1 MKPTKRILWM
11 LLALALLLCA
21 TAALAEEPQ
30 WSYDSGN
37 MYVMPEGALSG
48 DVAVPAEVDGYAV
61 NAIKYS
67 AFNSNNE
74 ITSLT
79 MPDTLRAIQSG
90 AISWMDGLT
99 SVTLNEGL
107 EYIGSNFQNCNALT
121 SLTIPASVRI
131 VDGAIGSCENLKEIY
146 FEGACPL
153 FLNTDWCFDWLSD
166 DYVIYVPDD
175 QLDAYAAALAE
186 VNGAAEHLQP
196 SGKNAVLPEETGEDW
211 FTFDPATGAITGY
224 REYHAWLEIPA
235 TIGGVAVKSIDAEAF
250 VSDYSVYGIVFP
262 EGLERIEDGAFRA
275 ASNLAYVKFPS
286 TLNSIANGAFF
297 NAQIGLIDWSEG
309 LEEIGAHA
317 FQYGGQAVL
326 ELPSTLRTIGES
338 AFESAWCQEV
348 YLDGNVESIGA
359 RAFAATPLNYVVLD
373 AYTLIDLA
381 PDAFAETDLADVDLP
396 WDSSMENRDA
406 YAALLRDACPDCTVW
421 INNPESAGVAECP
434 INELDVTTIENGVW
448 TVYNGDQQDLTV
460 WSGYDDIDVT
470 ALGDG
475 LFKGNQSIRSFY
487 PHHCG
492 WFTTIGNEAFADS
505 SVAYVEL
512 FGSITTIGDEAFRN
526 CVNLTAL
533 TLPESLT
540 SIGAG
545 ALEGCTGIT
554 ELTLP
559 ESLTSLSAGVLKGC
573 TGITELTL
581 PAFLTSLGAGALEGC
596 TGITELTL
604 PESLTSI
611 GDGALKGCT
620 GITELTL
627 PASLTSIGSGLLEG
641 CTNLNKLVVG
651 CDPAI
656 LPSDMLDLL
665 ANIEEVYLSADA
677 SDEQVRALSELM
689 GRPWYDPLPRE
700 GEERS
705 FKAMP
710 YEPLPGDDFWYD
722 EEYSR
727 LDAYQGYELN
737 LILPREID
745 GVELSMIGGGMMN
758 RASYG
763 DNYDVE
769 LPVVS
774 LVIPENYTEIP
785 AYAFQN
791 CDALETVICYAP
803 IEKLEEG
810 TFSGCTSLTNVIF
823 VNGVREIDR
832 YVFKDCLY
840 LETVYIGDKTQRID
854 ENAFKD
860 PDGYEYFTADQCIT
874 DPKQMPDVDALLEE
888 VKCDPMPEPE
898 PEPENEPLP
907 AQPVGEAGAPFLGSW
922 IGTTM
927 EMEGMSLSFSDMGM
941 VMNLT
946 FHEDGTAELYDGEE
960 SVTSSWSVVDGAA
973 IVDGSN
979 FILLDDGTLCVEEDG
994 AKLIF
999 SRDGAAT
1006 EPAVT
1011 EPEVNEPAPAE
1022 PVPDE
1027 LSAYVGSWHACYLMT
1042 GGMTGDPRS
1051 EFGLDIALELNADG
1065 TGSLIFGEPEQGV
1078 WYQDE
1083 NGYVYFGEGGEA
1095 PDMPLSLLED
1105 GFLCYGSMAGDGNA
1119 LGGYILFSQDMNA
1132 AWTPET
1138 EAEPTATELPFV
1150 PTEPVAAPEGS
1161 DPERLERKYVCVSA
1175 EVGGYTM
1182 DASMLGGEYS
1192 LTFHADGTLD
1202 FVMVGTSV
1210 PGLTWTQG
1218 TVLTDAGEAE
1228 AFIVDYY
1235 GNTLEAVCTEQ
1246 GFDMNYF
1253 DSMLMHF
1260 EAEN

>member
-37 MYVMPEGALSG
+37 MFLMPEGALSG

-61 NAIKYS
+61 NAIKYN
-67 AFNSNNE
+67 AFNSNSA

-79 MPDTLRAIQSG
+79 MPDTLRAIQGG

-153 FLNTDWCFDWLSD
+153 FLNTDWCFDWLSE

-196 SGKNAVLPEETGEDW
+196 SGKNAALPEETGEDW

-348 YLDGNVESIGA
+348 YLGGNVESIGA

-396 WDSSMENRDA
+396 WDCSFENRDA
-406 YAALLRDACPDCTVW
+406 YAALLAEQCPDCTVW

-434 INELDVTTIENGVW
+434 INEPEITTIENGVW
-448 TVYNGDQQDLTV
+448 TVYHGDQQDLTV
-460 WSGYDDIDVT
+460 WTEYDSTYVT

-533 TLPESLT
+533 NLPNSLT
-540 SIGAG
+540 SLGAG
-545 ALEGCTGIT
+545 ALKGCTGIT

-559 ESLTSLSAGVLKGC
+559 ESLTSLSAG
-573 TGITELTL
+573 
-581 PAFLTSLGAGALEGC
+581 ALEGC
-596 TGITELTL
+596 TGITELIL
-604 PESLTSI
+604 PESLTSL
-611 GDGALKGCT
+611 GDGALKDCT
-620 GITELTL
+620 GISELTL

-656 LPSDMLDLL
+656 LPSDMLDMM
-665 ANIEEVYLSADA
+665 ANIDEVYLSADA

-700 GEERS
+700 GEERR
-705 FKAMP
+705 FKVMP

-763 DNYDVE
+763 DNFDVE

-810 TFSGCTSLTNVIF
+810 TFSGCTSLTNVVF

-922 IGTTM
+922 IGATM
-927 EMEGMSLSFSDMGM
+927 EMDGMALSFSDMGM

-946 FHEDGTAELYDGEE
+946 FHEDGTAEMYDGEE
-960 SVTSSWSVVDGAA
+960 SVTSTWSVVDGAA
-973 IVDGSN
+973 IVDGSSC
-979 FILLDDGTLCVEEDG
+979 ILLDDGTLCVEEDG

-999 SRDGAAT
+999 VREGAAT

-1083 NGYVYFGEGGEA
+1083 NGYVYFGEGGDY
-1095 PDMPLSLLED
+1095 DMPLTLLEG
-1105 GFLCYGSMAGDGNA
+1105 GFLCYGSMDGDGNA

-1132 AWTPET
+1132 VWTPET

-1150 PTEPVAAPEGS
+1150 PTEPVAVPDGS

-1175 EVGGYTM
+1175 EVSGYTM
-1182 DASMLGGEYS
+1182 DASLLGGEYS
-1192 LTFHADGTLD
+1192 LTFHADGTVD

-1218 TVLTDAGEAE
+1218 TVMTDAGEAE